1 MLARAACGL
10 GIGLVAGFVG
20 TAAITVSQLIVMRL
34 QGRQPS
40 KSPVKAVSKVFA
52 FHPDD
57 ERAEDR
63 LNTLAHWGYGT
74 SWGAVRGIMTA
85 FGFRGP
91 WADVIHW
98 GAVQGTALVMLPGL
112 KVAPPVR
119 EWGAAEI
126 VIEGFHHAVYVT
138 AVGLTSDA
146 LCRRLGA
153 EQNETRVP
161 WSLLASGAAV
171 EGLRRAAQRAR
182 PSEPLLNRVPEP
194 VRHRLRDVTETVT
207 EALPVA
213 LGRQA

>member
-20 TAAITVSQLIVMRL
+20 TAAITASQLIEMRL
-34 QGRQPS
+34 RGRKPS
-40 KSPVKAVSKVFA
+40 KSPVKAVSKVFEI
-52 FHPDD
+52 HPDD

-91 WADVIHW
+91 WADVVHW

-119 EWGAAEI
+119 EWGVTEI
-126 VIEGFHHAVYVT
+126 VIEGVHHAVYAT

-153 EQNETRVP
+153 EQPATRLP
-161 WSLLASGAAV
+161 LSLLAGGAVV
-171 EGLRRAAQRAR
+171 EGLRRSARRAR
-182 PSEPLLNRVPEP
+182 PPEPLLNRVPEP
-194 VRHRLRDVTETVT
+194 VRQGLRDVTETVT

-213 LGRQA
+213 LGRRA